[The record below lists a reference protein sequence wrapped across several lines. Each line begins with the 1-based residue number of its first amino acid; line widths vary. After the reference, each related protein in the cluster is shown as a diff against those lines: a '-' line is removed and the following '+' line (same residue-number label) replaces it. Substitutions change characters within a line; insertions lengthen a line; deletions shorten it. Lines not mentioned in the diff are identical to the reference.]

1 MRIENLV
8 THRVDSAGPLPT
20 PLDFLPPRL
29 READYTEQGVLEVLG
44 VPDLP
49 FLQFR
54 EIPGYLWRCRQEGS
68 ARADLTAL
76 WLLGQKVPRD
86 RIEAALTDAGVE
98 TLVQA
103 GLLSSVPD
111 GLIARADL
119 HPCQDNW
126 VFTDRVMAQVKYPS
140 HVYELGEDSYMLAR
154 TTPRTPVGRAL
165 DLCTGSGIHAI
176 LAAQHAESVVGV
188 DLNPRA
194 LRFARLNA
202 ALKGCESRVEFRE
215 GNLYEPVAGETFDLI
230 TVNPPFV
237 PTPDRTMAIY
247 RTGGES
253 GEDVV
258 AQIFQG
264 LETHLVVGGTLA
276 MVTNYPRI
284 ADRPFLERMRSWLGT
299 NSGWGLTLLHFSD
312 VPLGYFITR
321 HLPFTGDP
329 QAYTSEFERYLESYR
344 THAIEGMAIGV
355 ALARRLRPDHP
366 GWSEERRVGMPLHGA
381 VPTVGPWLDDKE
393 RFGDPSWRPEME
405 SRPFL
410 GSQVAGLWR
419 DLLSGHGKAEFH
431 DPTWNQ
437 PAWLSQGAIGLA
449 ELLDGTRTVAELIRH
464 TEQTPPTGS
473 EATPEKAAEQVR
485 EWLREL
491 GENHLLN

>member
-1 MRIENLV
+1 MHLENLV
-8 THRVDSAGPLPT
+8 THRVDSAGPRPT
-20 PLDFLPPRL
+20 LLDFLPPRL

-44 VPDLP
+44 IPDLP

-86 RIEAALTDAGVE
+86 RIEATLTGAGVE
-98 TLVQA
+98 ALVQA
-103 GLLSSVPD
+103 GLLSAVPD

-119 HPCQDNW
+119 HPCQGTW
-126 VFTDRVMAQVKYPS
+126 VFTDRVMAQVKFPS

-176 LAAQHAESVVGV
+176 LASQHAESVVGV

-202 ALKGCESRVEFRE
+202 ALNGCDPRVEFRE
-215 GNLYEPVAGETFDLI
+215 GNLYEPVAGETFDLV

-237 PTPDRTMAIY
+237 PTPDRTMAAY
-247 RTGGES
+247 RTGGEG

-258 AQIFQG
+258 ARIFGG
-264 LETHLVVGGTLA
+264 LESHLALGGTLA

-284 ADRPFLERMRSWLGT
+284 PGRPFLERMRSWLGT
-299 NSGWGLTLLHFSD
+299 DSGWGLTLLHFSD

-321 HLPFTGDP
+321 HLPYTGDP

-344 THAIEGMAIGV
+344 AHGIEGMAIGV
-355 ALARRLRPDHP
+355 ALARRLPADHP
-366 GWSEERRVGMPLHGA
+366 GWSEERRVGMPLHGV

-393 RFGDPSWRPEME
+393 RFGDPSWRPELD
-405 SRPFL
+405 SRPAL
-410 GSQVAGLWR
+410 GPQVAGLWK

-449 ELLDGTRTVAELIRH
+449 GLLDGTRTVAELIRH
-464 TEQTPPTGS
+464 TAQT
-473 EATPEKAAEQVR
+473 TPAAPDMSPEMAAERVR

-491 GENHLLN
+491 GENHVLN

>member
-1 MRIENLV
+1 MHLENLV
-8 THRVDSAGPLPT
+8 THRVDSAGPRPT

-29 READYTEQGVLEVLG
+29 READYTERGVLEVLG

-54 EIPGYLWRCRQEGS
+54 EIPGYLWRCRQEDS
-68 ARADLTAL
+68 ARADLAAL

-86 RIEAALTDAGVE
+86 RIEAALTGAGVE
-98 TLVQA
+98 ALVQG
-103 GLLSSVPD
+103 GLLSAVSD
-111 GLIARADL
+111 GVIARADL
-119 HPCQDNW
+119 HPCQGTW

-176 LAAQHAESVVGV
+176 LASLHAESVVGV

-194 LRFARLNA
+194 LRFSQLNA
-202 ALKGCESRVEFRE
+202 ALNGCCSHVEFRE
-215 GNLYEPVAGETFDLI
+215 GNLYEPVHGETFDLI

-237 PTPDRTMAIY
+237 PTPDRSMAAY
-247 RTGGES
+247 RTGGEG

-258 AQIFQG
+258 AQIFGG
-264 LETHLVVGGTLA
+264 LESHLEVGGTLA
-276 MVTNYPRI
+276 MVTNYPLI
-284 ADRPFLERMRSWLGT
+284 PGRPFLERMRSWLGKG
-299 NSGWGLTLLHFSD
+299 SGWGLTLLHFSD

-321 HLPFTGDP
+321 HLPYTGDP
-329 QAYTSEFERYLESYR
+329 KTYTSEFERYLESYR
-344 THAIEGMAIGV
+344 AHGIEGMAIGV
-355 ALARRLRPDHP
+355 ALARRLSPNHP
-366 GWSEERRVGMPLHGA
+366 GWSEERRVGMPLHGV
-381 VPTVGPWLDDKE
+381 VPTVGPWLDDKD
-393 RFGDPSWRPEME
+393 RFGDPSWRPELD
-405 SRPFL
+405 SRPVL
-410 GSQVAGLWR
+410 GPQVAGLWK

-437 PAWLSQGAIGLA
+437 PAWLSLGAIGLA
-449 ELLDGTRTVAELIRH
+449 EFLDGTRTVAELIRH
-464 TEQTPPTGS
+464 T
-473 EATPEKAAEQVR
+473 AEGLDGNLETAGQKVR

-491 GENHLLN
+491 GENHVLN